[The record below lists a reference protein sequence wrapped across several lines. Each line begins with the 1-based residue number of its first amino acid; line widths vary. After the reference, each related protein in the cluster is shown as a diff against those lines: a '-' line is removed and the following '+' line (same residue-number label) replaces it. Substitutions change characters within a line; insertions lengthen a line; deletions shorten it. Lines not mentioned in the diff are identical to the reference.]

1 MTDLSERI
9 GEAVDFL
16 EDKTDIR
23 PELGLIL
30 GSGLG
35 ELGDEVEEAF
45 SIGYEEIPGFLESK
59 VEGHAGKLILGRL
72 EGTSVYLM
80 QGRYHYYEGHD
91 ISELVFPVQ
100 VMEAMGCSQMIVTNA
115 AGAVNENFDVG
126 EIALIT
132 DHINF
137 LGNNPLI
144 GENDSDVGPRFVDM
158 TYAYDPRLKDLARE
172 KAEDRGLDLREG
184 VYVASMGPTYET
196 PAEVKMYR
204 TWGGD
209 MAGMSTVPEVIAAN
223 HAGMRV
229 LGLSCITN
237 MAAGILDQPLD
248 HEEVIEATERAKS
261 KFKGLA
267 RDLIAYM
274 PVD

>member
-1 MTDLSERI
+1 MTDLVEQIES
-9 GEAVDFL
+9 AVEFL
-16 EDKTDIR
+16 AQKTDIQ

-35 ELGDEVEEAF
+35 ELGEEVEEPTVVN
-45 SIGYEEIPGFLESK
+45 YEQIPGFLESK
-59 VEGHAGKLILGRL
+59 VEGHAGRLILGRL
-72 EGTSVYLM
+72 EDTPVYLM

-91 ISELVFPVQ
+91 LADLVFPVR
-100 VMEAMGCSQMIVTNA
+100 VMEAMGCKQMIVTNA
-115 AGAVNENFDVG
+115 SGAVNEQFDVG
-126 EIALIT
+126 DLALIE

-144 GENDSDVGPRFVDM
+144 GENDSEVGPRFVDM
-158 TYAYDPRLKDLARE
+158 TYAYDPELKKLARDT
-172 KAEDRGLDLREG
+172 AENQGLNLREG

-204 TWGGD
+204 SWGGD

-248 HEEVIEATERAKS
+248 HEEVIEATEKAKN
-261 KFKGLA
+261 KFKKLV
-267 RDLIAYM
+267 RDLIIQM

>member
-1 MTDLSERI
+1 MSDLSEKI
-9 GEAVDFL
+9 EEAVDYL
-16 EDKTDIR
+16 EEKTDLR

-35 ELGDEVEEAF
+35 ELGDEVENPV
-45 SIGYEEIPGFLESK
+45 SIDYEEIPGFLESK
-59 VEGHAGKLILGRL
+59 VEGHAGRLILGEL
-72 EGTSVYLM
+72 EGSPVYLM
-80 QGRYHYYEGHD
+80 QGRYHYYEGHQ
-91 ISELVFPVQ
+91 ISELVFPIQ
-100 VMEAMGCSQMIVTNA
+100 VMDAMGCGQMIVTNA

-126 EIALIT
+126 QIALIT

-137 LGNNPLI
+137 LGNNPLF
-144 GENDSDVGPRFVDM
+144 GENDSRVGPRFVDM
-158 TYAYDPRLKDLARE
+158 TYAYDPELNDLARK
-172 KAEDRGLDLREG
+172 KAEDRGFNLREG

-204 TWGGD
+204 SWGGD

-248 HEEVIEATERAKS
+248 HEEVIQATEEAKS
-261 KFKGLA
+261 KFKGLT
-267 RDLIAYM
+267 RDLISQM
-274 PVD
+274 PLT